1 MSVGGVTFLMLAVLG
16 AAVRTLTANRLTSDF
31 NTQVTS
37 QANNLANAIQPNF
50 AAGGSLVAPDLTD
63 FASIAGGAVRLYSL
77 DGDFEGASARAP
89 YLGSQLIP
97 IPSATGY
104 AMTTVNGYRVATE
117 IPVYRGG
124 NRLIIQYGL
133 PLASLDSEIAQLDFL
148 LLLGVL
154 AGTTLAF
161 GAGWFVARRAI
172 TPIAELT
179 AAASE
184 IERTGDP
191 TLTLPEPTADDEVAE
206 LTRTLS
212 TMLVSLSDAR
222 GRTEATLAQQRAF
235 VADASHEL
243 RTPLTSVLANLE
255 LLEESLSGPERDIA
269 RSALRSTQR
278 MRRLVADLL
287 LLARSDVKQQLSP
300 QTADLAELVIA
311 AAAELEPSSEDH
323 ELELDV
329 EPAPLLGSPD
339 DLERVAINLIE
350 NAIRHTPPG
359 THVRAATRT
368 LRDGR
373 VELVIADDGPGIPPA
388 LKKHMFERFARGGGE
403 ASGSFGLGLAIVQA
417 VVEAHSGTIDVKSSA
432 RRGAHFTI
440 RLPGLPTDAA
450 TRESAGVESA
460 AV

>member
-1 MSVGGVTFLMLAVLG
+1 VSVGGVTFLMLAVFG
-16 AAVRTLTANRLTSDF
+16 TAVRTLTAHRLRANFDS
-31 NTQVTS
+31 QVTTE
-37 QANNLANAIQPNF
+37 ANSLAAAVHPFEGVIRAPNLTP
-50 AAGGSLVAPDLTD
+50 L
-63 FASIAGGAVRLYSL
+63 ASFDGGAARIFTL
-77 DGDFEGASARAP
+77 DGSSQDASRNAP
-89 YLGSQLIP
+89 YLGP
-97 IPSATGY
+97 PPVSAAVSSGSL
-104 AMTTVNGYRVATE
+104 MTTVNGYRVVTSRYP
-117 IPVYRGG
+117 IGG
-124 NRLIIQYGL
+124 SGDSVIIQYGL
-133 PLASLDSEIAQLDFL
+133 PIGTLSSEIENLDILVFL
-148 LLLGVL
+148 GIL
-154 AGTTLAF
+154 AGTALAF
-161 GAGWFVARRAI
+161 GAGWLVARRAI
-172 TPIAELT
+172 MPIAELT
-179 AAASE
+179 AAAGE

-191 TLTLPEPTADDEVAE
+191 TITLPEPTADDEVAE

-287 LLARSDVKQQLSP
+287 LLARSDVKQELTP
-300 QTADLAELVIA
+300 QPADLAELVIA

-323 ELELDV
+323 QLELDV
-329 EPAPLLGSPD
+329 EPAPLLGRPD

-373 VELVIADDGPGIPPA
+373 VELVVADDGPGIPPA

-432 RRGAHFTI
+432 RRGAQFTI
-440 RLPGLPTDAA
+440 RLPGIPTDAA
-450 TRESAGVESA
+450 TREIAGVESA
-460 AV
+460 TV